1 MDKPVEPIFER
12 MLRRYELR
20 APLDDA
26 DRQALLSLPY
36 DLRTIEATKY
46 IVREGSSPNESCL
59 IVTGFA
65 FRHKGTVEGDRQILS
80 LHIPGDFVDLEAAL
94 LNTADNNIQTLTR
107 CELAFVP
114 KAAIRDL
121 IRNYPNV
128 GLAMWVDTLVDSSVF
143 REWVVNVGQRD
154 AKARI
159 AHILCEFARRLEIA
173 GLGSTEGYELPM
185 TQEQLADATGL
196 TSVHV
201 NRMLKNLK
209 EEGLI
214 TRDKRHIGIPDWKK
228 LRRVAGF
235 NELYLHLDQVAP
247 LTAA

>member
-1 MDKPVEPIFER
+1 
-12 MLRRYELR
+12 
-20 APLDDA
+20 
-26 DRQALLSLPY
+26 
-36 DLRTIEATKY
+36 
-46 IVREGSSPNESCL
+46 
-59 IVTGFA
+59 
-65 FRHKGTVEGDRQILS
+65 
-80 LHIPGDFVDLEAAL
+80 
-94 LNTADNNIQTLTR
+94 
-107 CELAFVP
+107 
-114 KAAIRDL
+114 
-121 IRNYPNV
+121 
-128 GLAMWVDTLVDSSVF
+128 TLVDSSVF

-235 NELYLHLDQVAP
+235 NELYLHLDQ
-247 LTAA
+247 